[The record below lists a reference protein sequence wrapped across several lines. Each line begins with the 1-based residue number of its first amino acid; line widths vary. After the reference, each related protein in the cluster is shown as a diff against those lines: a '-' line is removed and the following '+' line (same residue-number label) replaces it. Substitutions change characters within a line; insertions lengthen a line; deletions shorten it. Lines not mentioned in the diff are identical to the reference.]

1 MKFIKK
7 ELDVSVVFADAAGEV
22 LSLEGPIRHAAGDAI
37 LIGIAGERW
46 PIRRQRFEATYE
58 AVPPTVPGQP
68 GTYRKIPVVVDA
80 RQLDAPT
87 TVTLHS
93 GAGTLAAA
101 RGDWL
106 VTDPSGAQWVVRDDI
121 FLQTY
126 QAVP

>member
-7 ELDVSVVFADAAGEV
+7 ELDVSVVFADAPGEV
-22 LSLEGPIRHAAGDAI
+22 PSLEGPVRYAPGDAI
-37 LIGIAGERW
+37 LTGIAGERW

-58 AVPPTVPGQP
+58 AVPPTLRGHP
-68 GTYRKIPVVVDA
+68 GTYRKIPVVVVA

-87 TVTLHS
+87 NVTLRS

-101 RGDWL
+101 AGDWL